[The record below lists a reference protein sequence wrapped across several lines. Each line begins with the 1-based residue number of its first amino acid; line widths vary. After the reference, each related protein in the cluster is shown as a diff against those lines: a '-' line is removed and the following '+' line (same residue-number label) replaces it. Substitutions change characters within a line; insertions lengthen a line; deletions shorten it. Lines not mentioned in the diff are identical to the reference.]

1 MRSGSMTSFP
11 LVTGAVTSL
20 DKRIGDRSL
29 MIGLAEHTEQY
40 QRGYARFTL
49 GRGDASYSGNGM
61 TCSLQIW
68 RISPGRFC
76 GTAARFLV
84 RGSRSVVFRAFQ
96 CAGFAADL
104 QFDDS
109 AESRR
114 AIVGKHGMAG
124 DALWTAE

>member
-1 MRSGSMTSFP
+1 MTSFP

-76 GTAARFLV
+76 GTEILTQSFCEVTIDRLL
-84 RGSRSVVFRAFQ
+84 GLS
-96 CAGFAADL
+96 AGK
-104 QFDDS
+104 
-109 AESRR
+109 E
-114 AIVGKHGMAG
+114 
-124 DALWTAE
+124 